1 MADRS
6 QQTEQATP
14 RRLEKAR
21 EEGRY
26 PVSREALSTVAFAV
40 TTLLVIRLLPDAL
53 DRFAELLRLTVSK
66 AFSHRFSVRTALG
79 LWHSIAL
86 GSFVPMLLAGAATL
100 ALVIGAQLA
109 MTGFGMAG
117 SRLTLDWNR
126 LNPLPRLRELPAQNL
141 WQVVQALAV
150 LGVFAALLAI
160 QMRDWIPAMLLLPL
174 QPFRTALASVSE
186 TMVSLLHKA
195 IFLFAILGA
204 IDLIRQRAKY
214 SRDLRMSKQ
223 EIREEVKESD
233 GNPHVKQ
240 KIRRLQRDAS
250 RRRMMEKVPQATAVI
265 VNPTHFS
272 VAILYDPAGMA
283 APKVVA
289 KGKNYLA
296 RRIREIALAHEV
308 PIVENPPLARS
319 LYKSVEVGHEIPA
332 NLYRA
337 VAEVLAYIFRLMNGR
352 ISGG

>member
-186 TMVSLLHKA
+186 TMVSLLYKA

-265 VNPTHFS
+265 VIRRTSRWRSSTTRRAWPRRKWWPKART
-272 VAILYDPAGMA
+272 IWPAGF
-283 APKVVA
+283 A
-289 KGKNYLA
+289 KS
-296 RRIREIALAHEV
+296 RSRTRCRSSRIRRWRV
-308 PIVENPPLARS
+308 PSTSPSRWATR
-319 LYKSVEVGHEIPA
+319 
-332 NLYRA
+332 
-337 VAEVLAYIFRLMNGR
+337 FRP
-352 ISGG
+352 ISIGPSPKCWPTSSAS